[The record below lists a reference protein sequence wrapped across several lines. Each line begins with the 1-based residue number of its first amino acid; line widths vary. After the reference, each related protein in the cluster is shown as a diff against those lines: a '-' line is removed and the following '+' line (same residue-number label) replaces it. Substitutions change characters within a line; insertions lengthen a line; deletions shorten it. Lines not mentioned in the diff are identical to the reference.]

1 MLNILYLFKNK
12 EKLTQQ
18 EINQDE
24 EAKIRAEARARAEA
38 KVRAEEEAEAK
49 ATERLTEAEAK
60 AKEEEKRL
68 YEEEHKA
75 LVEKYNEIYPTA
87 IIIIKDFQIF
97 STRFSAMFSFIETV
111 QEDDVRI
118 YRKNNSNTST
128 TTPDYTYY
136 ITDWVNPYRNIEK
149 ENNYWINKRLCGFK
163 LIKNDFNEVQYQ
175 EFERKY
181 YKFQKSK
188 TANSYYNITNGNLIY
203 LNEQDWNVLIGKK

>member
-1 MLNILYLFKNK
+1 MLNMLNILYLFKNK

-18 EINQDE
+18 EINQ
-24 EAKIRAEARARAEA
+24 AEEA
-38 KVRAEEEAEAK
+38 KVR
-49 ATERLTEAEAK
+49 
-60 AKEEEKRL
+60 EEEKRL

-97 STRFSAMFSFIETV
+97 DTRFSFVETV
-111 QEDDVRI
+111 QEDDVYI
-118 YRKNNSNTST
+118 YRNGTSQNVFIS
-128 TTPDYTYY
+128 PNGVEYCNY
-136 ITDWVNPYRNIEK
+136 NPYRNIEGK
-149 ENNYWINKRLCGFK
+149 TNDLINEYLRGFK
-163 LIKNDFNEVQYQ
+163 LIKNDFNEVGYK
-175 EFERKY
+175 EFKRQN